1 MQELSKGTIVELIGN
16 TSPKNFKGDD
26 FKYAP
31 QFLAQTCAATDGDFN
46 DRFPVVVD
54 ILRSAKAIGIDFVV
68 DAGNVKIYPRSS
80 LNSGLTGGLWN
91 LATSMCVYLTIAL
104 SRYQNLKIG
113 QLQTTSPA
121 PAPAPV
127 PAPAPALTPVPE
139 VEKKCWCVVNGK
151 LAEKASTGHRCGYF
165 DGYMG
170 KTEMINGKVEHI
182 RVQCMY
188 IGQCMT
194 KGCLHAH

>member
-1 MQELSKGTIVELIGN
+1 MQELSKDTIVELIGN

-26 FKYAP
+26 FKHAP
-31 QFLAQTCAATDGDFN
+31 QFLARTCAATDKEFN
-46 DRFPVVVD
+46 DRFPAVVD

-113 QLQTTSPA
+113 QVQTTSPA
-121 PAPAPV
+121 PA
-127 PAPAPALTPVPE
+127 PE

-194 KGCLHAH
+194 TGCIYAH